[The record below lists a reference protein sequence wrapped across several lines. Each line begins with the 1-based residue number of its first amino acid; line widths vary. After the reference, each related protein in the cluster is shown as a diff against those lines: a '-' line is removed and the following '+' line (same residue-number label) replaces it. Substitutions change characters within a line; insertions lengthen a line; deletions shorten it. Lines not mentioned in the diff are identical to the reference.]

1 MMGICSTNL
10 KTKSSRPLFSVEFF
24 PPKSEDAAKNLF
36 ITAGQIK
43 QYSPDFASI
52 TYGAGGSTRTR
63 TLQYASRLHKDY
75 GYTMMPHLT
84 CVGHSEAEL
93 RSIVQEFKSADLHQ
107 IMALRGDPP
116 TGIEAFLSHPDGLY
130 YASDLVK
137 LIREEHP
144 NCTIGVA
151 GYPEVHP
158 EAPSAEIDIINLK
171 RKVDA
176 GADLITTQL
185 FFDNCAYF
193 NFKQNCKKHGIN
205 VPILPGLL
213 SVSSLEQ
220 AQRFCTMCGSILPAK
235 LKKQLE
241 DANSDRV
248 ACEKIGSDWVF
259 TQAKDLLEN
268 GAPGIHLYILNQSK
282 PAIDLMDR
290 LQSIGFY
297 I

>member
-1 MMGICSTNL
+1 MSDCPIKL
-10 KTKSSRPLFSVEFF
+10 RFKSEKPLFSVEFF
-24 PPKSEDAAKNLF
+24 PPKSEVAAKKIF
-36 ITAGQIK
+36 ETARQIK
-43 QYSPDFASI
+43 RYNPDFASI

-63 TLQYASRLHKDY
+63 TLQYAGHLHKDY

-84 CVGHSEAEL
+84 CVGHSKAEL
-93 RSIVQEFKSADLHQ
+93 RSIVQEFKSAGHHQ

-116 TGIEAFLSHPDGLY
+116 TGNDDFMPHPDGLS

-137 LIREEHP
+137 LIREEHS
-144 NCTIGVA
+144 NCIIGVG

-171 RKVDA
+171 HKIDA

-193 NFKQNCKKHGIN
+193 NFKQNCKRHGIE

-213 SVSSLEQ
+213 AVSSLEQ
-220 AQRFCTMCGSILPAK
+220 AQRFCAMCGSVLPAK

-241 DANSDRV
+241 DAHSDRV
-248 ACEKIGSDWVF
+248 ACQKIGSDWVF
-259 TQAKDLLEN
+259 SQAKELLEN
-268 GAPGIHLYILNQSK
+268 GAPGIHLYILNQAK
-282 PAIDLMDR
+282 PAIDLMER

-297 I
+297 R

>member
-1 MMGICSTNL
+1 MMGVCLTNI
-10 KTKSSRPLFSVEFF
+10 KMNSDKPLFSVEFF
-24 PPKSEDAAKNLF
+24 PPKSEDAAINLF
-36 ITAGQIK
+36 EAAKQIK
-43 QYSPDFASI
+43 HYSPDFASI

-63 TLQYASRLHKDY
+63 TLQYASHLHKNY

-84 CVGHSEAEL
+84 CVGHSKAEL
-93 RSIVQEFKSADLHQ
+93 RSIVKEFKSAGLHQ

-116 TGIEAFLSHPDGLY
+116 TGNDGFKPHPDGLSF
-130 YASDLVK
+130 ASDLVK
-137 LIREEHP
+137 LIREEYP
-144 NCTIGVA
+144 NCIIGVG

-176 GADLITTQL
+176 GADLVTTQL

-193 NFKQNCKKHGIN
+193 NFKQNCKKHGIE

-220 AQRFCTMCGSILPAK
+220 AQRFCTMCGSVLPAK

-241 DANSDRV
+241 DANSDQV
-248 ACEKIGSDWVF
+248 ACQKIGADWVF
-259 TQAKDLLEN
+259 TQAKELLEN
-268 GAPGIHLYILNQSK
+268 GAPGIHLYILNQAK

-290 LQSIGFY
+290 LQLIGFY
-297 I
+297 Q

>member
-1 MMGICSTNL
+1 MSDCPI
-10 KTKSSRPLFSVEFF
+10 KQRFKSKKPLFSVEFF
-24 PPKSEDAAKNLF
+24 PPKSEDAAKIF
-36 ITAGQIK
+36 FKTARQIK
-43 QYSPDFASI
+43 RYDPDFASI
-52 TYGAGGSTRTR
+52 TYGAGGSTRMR
-63 TLQYASRLHKDY
+63 TLEYASHLHKDY

-84 CVGHSEAEL
+84 CVGHSKAEL
-93 RSIVQEFKSADLHQ
+93 RSIVQEFKSAGHNQ

-116 TGIEAFLSHPDGLY
+116 TGNDDFKPHPDGLS
-130 YASDLVK
+130 YASELVK
-137 LIREEHP
+137 LIREETP
-144 NCTIGVA
+144 NCIIGVG

-171 RKVDA
+171 HKIDA

-193 NFKQNCKKHGIN
+193 NFKQNCRGHGIE

-213 SVSSLEQ
+213 AVSSLEQ
-220 AQRFCTMCGSILPAK
+220 AQRFCAMCGSVLPPK

-241 DANSDRV
+241 DAHSDRV
-248 ACEKIGSDWVF
+248 ACQKIGFEWVF
-259 TQAKDLLEN
+259 SQAKELLEN
-268 GAPGIHLYILNQSK
+268 GAPGIHLYILNQAK

-297 I
+297 K

>member
-1 MMGICSTNL
+1 MILCSTKQRFTL
-10 KTKSSRPLFSVEFF
+10 DKPLFSVEFF
-24 PPKSEDAAKNLF
+24 PPKSDDAAINF
-36 ITAGQIK
+36 FGVAEQIK
-43 QYSPDFASI
+43 KYDPDFASI

-93 RSIVQEFKSADLHQ
+93 RSIVQDFKSADLHQ

-116 TGIEAFLSHPDGLY
+116 TGNESFQSHPDGLS

-144 NCTIGVA
+144 NCIIGVA

-171 RKVDA
+171 YKIDA
-176 GADLITTQL
+176 GADLVTTQL
-185 FFDNCAYF
+185 FFDNYAYF
-193 NFKQNCKKHGIN
+193 NFKENCKKHGIE

-213 SVSSLEQ
+213 AVDSLEQ
-220 AQRFCTMCGSILPAK
+220 AQRFCAMCGSVLPAK

-248 ACEKIGSDWVF
+248 ACQKIGSDWVF
-259 TQAKDLLEN
+259 SQAKELLED

-282 PAIDLMDR
+282 PAIDLMER
-290 LQSIGFY
+290 LRSIGFY
-297 I
+297 K